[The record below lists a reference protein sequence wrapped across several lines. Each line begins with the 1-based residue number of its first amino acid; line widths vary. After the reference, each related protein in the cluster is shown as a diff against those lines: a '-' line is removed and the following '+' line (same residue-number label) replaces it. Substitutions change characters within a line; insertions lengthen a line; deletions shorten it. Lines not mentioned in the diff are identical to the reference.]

1 MADLTWYSREG
12 ADQRFLT
19 KTEGASLATKAEST
33 QGDAALSGRI
43 DAVKATAEAAL
54 PSATAASTYATKA
67 EVEAVKQTISQV
79 PAAPDLSGYATKAEM
94 QAADAAL
101 GQRIDSVSGVATAAA
116 TKAEL
121 AGYATKSELSSY
133 ATTDAVS
140 GTYAT
145 KESLAGYLKAADASD
160 TYATKA
166 QLAQAQLGG
175 NQNAP
180 DLSGLATKAEM
191 RQADDG
197 LSARIEQVKATAN
210 AALPAS
216 TASSTYA
223 TKSEVSSADS
233 ALGTRIDAVQKTA
246 EAALT
251 PTAAAAAYATKAE
264 VSAAKSAADGSL
276 SKTEAAAKYAAKT
289 DLSAYATSTSVA
301 STYATKE
308 ALTTATAPIAGLSS
322 KVSSLET
329 AVGKKADS
337 SALSGL
343 LPKSE
348 AADTYSTKTQVAAMG
363 DSIRNARAVA
373 DAALPKSEAAS
384 TYATKADLAKA
395 QAGGGGKADLSAY
408 LTRDDAYSTFVQNS
422 SLDRNLELY
431 ATLEGLNA
439 MTRRVDA
446 LSKTISPFKPGE
458 RYYSPVT
465 YFWPDYYED
474 GKPGKTS
481 KWASILKFAGSLGI
495 VILNRNSGNWD
506 EFNVDFQKQANLALA
521 AGAKRAV
528 FYVKTQYLAATLPAG
543 DPGRA
548 NVPDVDKYTEDYILG
563 QIAKAKSQYGDVCQ
577 GVFLDEAINGWGAQA
592 GRVPAYKSL
601 IDKIRT
607 QYGKDFLIVI
617 NSGSNISEEMCRL
630 DFDVCMMFEKD
641 ATAFLNGDPGTPILP
656 DHMKQYPSTRWWAV
670 VHGVTSENY
679 RKVFDKA
686 DGLGIAH
693 LYITDGQLREDPQRG
708 GQWEP
713 VGNPYANPPSAHIHE
728 LVVPWLRGYLPLKL
742 EVDELR
748 SRPKVLSLGKHE
760 AVPAGT
766 PAGTIIV
773 RKDA

>member
-19 KTEGASLATKAEST
+19 KTEAASLATKDEST
-33 QGDAALSGRI
+33 QGDAALGTRI
-43 DAVKATAEAAL
+43 DAVKVTAEAAL
-54 PSATAASTYATKA
+54 PSTTAASTYATKA
-67 EVEAVKQTISQV
+67 EVEAVKQTIPQAST
-79 PAAPDLSGYATKAEM
+79 PPDLSGYATKVEM
-94 QAADAAL
+94 QAADGAL
-101 GQRIDSVSGVATAAA
+101 GQRIDTVSGVASAAA

-121 AGYATKSELSSY
+121 AQY
-133 ATTDAVS
+133 ATTASVA

-145 KESLAGYLKAADASD
+145 KESLAGYLTTADAESS
-160 TYATKA
+160 YATKA

-191 RQADDG
+191 RQADSALG
-197 LSARIEQVKATAN
+197 ARIDQVKATAD
-210 AALPAS
+210 AALS
-216 TASSTYA
+216 TTAAASTYA
-223 TKSEVSSADS
+223 TKADVASADS
-233 ALGTRIDAVQKTA
+233 ALGTRIDAVKKTA

-251 PTAAAAAYATKAE
+251 PSVAASAYATKAE
-264 VSAAKSAADGSL
+264 VAAARSASDSAL
-276 SKTEAAAKYAAKT
+276 SKTEAASKYAAKA

-308 ALTTATAPIAGLSS
+308 ALASATAPISGLSS

-329 AVGKKADS
+329 SVGSKADA

-343 LPKSE
+343 LSKS
-348 AADTYSTKTQVAAMG
+348 AAESTYATKTQVAAMG

-373 DAALPKSEAAS
+373 DSALPKTEAAS
-384 TYATKADLAKA
+384 TYATKADLAKV
-395 QAGGGGKADLSAY
+395 QAGGGGKADLSEY
-408 LTRDDAYSTFVQNS
+408 LTRDDAYSTFVQQQ
-422 SLDRNLELY
+422 NLSRELSQY
-431 ATLEGLNA
+431 ATLEAANA
-439 MTRRVDA
+439 LTLRVDA
-446 LSKTISPFKPGE
+446 LGKTSAPFKPGE

-481 KWASILKFAGSLGI
+481 KWAQILKFAGSLGI

-506 EFNVDFQKQANLALA
+506 TYDKDFDTQATLALA

-528 FYVKTQYLAATLPAG
+528 FYVKTQYLAATLPKG
-543 DPGRA
+543 DPGRN
-548 NVPDVDKYTEDYILG
+548 NVPDVDKYTEDYIFG
-563 QIAKAKSQYGDVCQ
+563 QVAKAKSQYGDVCQ
-577 GVFLDEAINGWGAQA
+577 GVFLDETINGWGAQA
-592 GRVPAYKSL
+592 GRVPAYKRL
-601 IDKIRT
+601 IDRIRAA
-607 QYGKDFLIVI
+607 YGKDFLIVV

-641 ATAFLNGDPGTPILP
+641 AAAFLVEDPSTPILP
-656 DHMKQYPSTRWWAV
+656 DHMKAYPSTRWWAV

-679 RKVFDKA
+679 RSVFDKA
-686 DGLGIAH
+686 DKLGIAH

-713 VGNPYANPPSAHIHE
+713 VGNPYANPPSDHIHE
-728 LVVPWLRGYLPLKL
+728 LVVPWLKGYLPLKL

-748 SRPKVLSLGKHE
+748 TRPKVLSLGKRE
-760 AVPAGT
+760 AVPSGT

-773 RKDA
+773 RKDS